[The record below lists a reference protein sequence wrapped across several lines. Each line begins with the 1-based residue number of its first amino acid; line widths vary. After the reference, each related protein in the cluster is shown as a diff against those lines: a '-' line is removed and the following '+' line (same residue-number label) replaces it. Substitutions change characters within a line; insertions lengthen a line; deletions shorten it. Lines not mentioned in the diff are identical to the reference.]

1 VDDTPFSTTLPSPV
15 DGAPLVPFVD
25 SGPVVTPLAAL
36 AKEDIAVA
44 VKGAMPSI
52 AGGGA
57 KSDATLA
64 PFNAGGNGSPPAV

>member
-1 VDDTPFSTTLPSPV
+1 MDDTPFRTTLPSPV
-15 DGAPLVPFVD
+15 DVPPLAPFVE

-44 VKGAMPSI
+44 DKGAMPSI

-57 KSDATLA
+57 KSEATLA
-64 PFNAGGNGSPPAV
+64 PLAAGGNGSPPAV